1 MIFLKYIILLTIF
14 LGTSYIGFLFSRKY
28 RNRVNELREIKEV
41 ISILENKIRFTYEPL
56 GEIFDEIYNMVES
69 KKNIANV
76 FKQLKNNMKDYNVK
90 ISWEMALENSKT
102 NLNLNKEDINIIK
115 SLGKLLRENR
125 YRWTN
130 K

>member
-28 RNRVNELREIKEV
+28 RNRVNELREVKEV

-69 KKNIANV
+69 KKNIANI
-76 FKQLKNNMKDYNVK
+76 FKQLKNNMKDNNVK